1 MFVGEPKRLSEPFP
15 DPFLFKNSDMLIL
28 GCYVFVNAGNKASLK
43 LGSVD
48 LCKCWHQGVIQA
60 EQPRL
65 VQGAGAVNVEFG
77 HQLSW

>member
-15 DPFLFKNSDMLIL
+15 DPFLFKIPNMLFL
-28 GCYVFVNAGNKASLK
+28 GVVCFCDCGKQSVIEVSQRE
-43 LGSVD
+43 LG
-48 LCKCWHQGVIQA
+48 KCWHQGVIQA

-65 VQGAGAVNVEFG
+65 VQGAGAVNVESG

>member
-1 MFVGEPKRLSEPFP
+1 M
-15 DPFLFKNSDMLIL
+15 I
-28 GCYVFVNAGNKASLK
+28 AGNRASLT

-65 VQGAGAVNVEFG
+65 VQGADAMLNLGINCLGNRGDQGVIEVEQAAFM
-77 HQLSW
+77 QRV